1 MQTRSEVTLAESAA
15 PVPVPVWSEANEMTT
30 PEISM
35 RHYDGRERAPGLT
48 RPRKKSEGL
57 K

>member
-1 MQTRSEVTLAESAA
+1 MQTRSEVTLTETAA

-48 RPRKKSEGL
+48 RPRKKSDGL